1 MTSSIAHTAKHL
13 PAGTFHA
20 VSYLVDLILCGL
32 QRLDDGLQLD
42 LASSQAL
49 LQLTLLLLQPA
60 QVGLRPAQLFLLALQ
75 V

>member
-1 MTSSIAHTAKHL
+1 MVQWCPLLMTFRHTHKR
-13 PAGTFHA
+13 P

-42 LASSQAL
+42 LAGSQAL
-49 LQLTLLLLQPA
+49 LQLVLLLLQPA
-60 QVGLRPAQLFLLALQ
+60 QVSLRPTQLLLLALQ